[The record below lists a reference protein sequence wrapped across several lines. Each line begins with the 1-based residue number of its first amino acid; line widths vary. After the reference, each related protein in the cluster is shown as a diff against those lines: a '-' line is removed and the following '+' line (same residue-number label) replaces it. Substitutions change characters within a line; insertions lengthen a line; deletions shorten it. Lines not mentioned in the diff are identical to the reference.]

1 MVKTIDKWIK
11 HVEQTMAANAGGN
24 LKEIVKYAKK
34 TYKYKEHSK
43 RKTKK
48 RKYNTR
54 RKFKKKK
61 KKKKK
66 KKN

>member
-34 TYKYKEHSK
+34 TYK
-43 RKTKK
+43 
-48 RKYNTR
+48 
-54 RKFKKKK
+54 
-61 KKKKK
+61 
-66 KKN
+66 